1 MEGSNLMASIHQ
13 REQRRLA
20 SILLSLCLFFL
31 AIVSGIR
38 DDFRPIEKEFCKNT
52 VQGRYLLSD
61 DHGHVCDV
69 LSIDPWSQC
78 CPERGERFSCQGCN
92 LVSQCCNSYE
102 YCVSCCL
109 SPDRTN
115 KEFALKV
122 RIGKPVTAGTYA
134 SVFDF
139 CAGRCRHNSA
149 SVVHENA
156 YASDFHHCFSLQPNT
171 SGPVDAT
178 IEERLAGINVF
189 VGRQGQSCN
198 SVCKSQ
204 GQSCVVNKLLAL
216 NTCEMMQRYMSCKGA
231 CVASRGVDQPAEVAD
246 NAPKHMNPG
255 SCLYTQT
262 LSELSCEGC
271 HSQTKRLCPCA

>member
-1 MEGSNLMASIHQ
+1 MLKIC
-13 REQRRLA
+13 RL
-20 SILLSLCLFFL
+20 
-31 AIVSGIR
+31 
-38 DDFRPIEKEFCKNT
+38 IEK
-52 VQGRYLLSD
+52 RHSD
-61 DHGHVCDV
+61 DNYVANWMILDLLRKNFAKILFKEDTYCRMIMAMYVMFSQLIHGLNVALKEESVSLVRDV
-69 LSIDPWSQC
+69 ILSH
-78 CPERGERFSCQGCN
+78 N
-92 LVSQCCNSYE
+92 V
-102 YCVSCCL
+102 
-109 SPDRTN
+109 TN

-246 NAPKHMNPG
+246 NAPKHMVYYYSFPF
-255 SCLYTQT
+255 
-262 LSELSCEGC
+262 
-271 HSQTKRLCPCA
+271 P